1 MASSLPPNA
10 NNQVIIWQTDR
21 TPALSPL
28 SCLLK
33 GKTCGLVSCFR
44 ESENTHPPRYT
55 AESGM
60 LWLSVSLS
68 FPLYRIPS
76 LHIATWGR
84 GKWHDPS
91 LPSPDGPSLPPSLP
105 QHPLEKNQSVFR
117 SCHSNASPLT
127 RDLWPQQGSP
137 QRAWQGFVRAAS
149 VCSMSDANWVLVLRR
164 EGWRRR
170 RTAWPCPPPTQ

>member
-91 LPSPDGPSLPPSLP
+91 LPSPDGPSLPPSTPTREKSISIQVMPQQRLP
-105 QHPLEKNQSVFR
+105 LNTW
-117 SCHSNASPLT
+117 PLT
-127 RDLWPQQGSP
+127 P
-137 QRAWQGFVRAAS
+137 AGFSSESVTGICLCCQCLFHVR
-149 VCSMSDANWVLVLRR
+149 C
-164 EGWRRR
+164 
-170 RTAWPCPPPTQ
+170 